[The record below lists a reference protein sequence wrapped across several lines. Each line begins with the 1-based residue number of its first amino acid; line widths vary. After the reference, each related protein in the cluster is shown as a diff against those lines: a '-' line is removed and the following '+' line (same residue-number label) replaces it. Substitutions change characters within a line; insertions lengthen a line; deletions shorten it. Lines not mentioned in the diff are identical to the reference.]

1 MMQNFG
7 HAGKHIDSLKSI
19 SVFHGQ
25 AKRHVI

>member
-19 SVFHGQ
+19 SVFHG
-25 AKRHVI
+25 